1 MHRTRTCTT
10 HTITHLRR
18 QVHTHLYSHDG
29 TTGTVRCAQVHRY
42 SGEPTPSKLTCTHTQ
57 ARAGP
62 HRCVCVHTHRSTQTH
77 RYPKAYTITQ
87 RTTHAGMHTPA
98 HSHGAPTWEGIS
110 CPLHREDR
118 TPFSCKEIPV
128 VPPLRLQIN
137 RANPRAPQSSAI
149 LWWQPGTWPSFLWG
163 QFFLEPLPR

>member
-18 QVHTHLYSHDG
+18 QVHTHLHSHDG

-62 HRCVCVHTHRSTQTH
+62 HRCVCVRTLTGPHRRTDTRKHTPSLREPHTQVCTRPHTHTGHPHGRASPALCTERTELPSAVKRS
-77 RYPKAYTITQ
+77 PWSLLL
-87 RTTHAGMHTPA
+87 G
-98 HSHGAPTWEGIS
+98 
-110 CPLHREDR
+110 
-118 TPFSCKEIPV
+118 CK
-128 VPPLRLQIN
+128 
-137 RANPRAPQSSAI
+137 
-149 LWWQPGTWPSFLWG
+149 
-163 QFFLEPLPR
+163 